1 MRLNNDAV
9 RAVML
14 FIEEKL
20 NENYC
25 NYYITQDDIISEIN
39 DCKLYNKND
48 IAYAIN
54 ILLSTDFL
62 DLVERPKYGVAGELL
77 LVKIRGLTF
86 NGCNFLDDIRKPE
99 IWEAVKKKSKIVGE
113 ASIRALSIAGADLS
127 RSLLTDSNALHNFL
141 EGVDNIKD
149 LLT

>member
-39 DCKLYNKND
+39 DCELYNKND

-86 NGCNFLDDIRKPE
+86 NGCNFLDNIRKPE
-99 IWEAVKKKSKIVGE
+99 IWEAVKKKSKTVGE
-113 ASIRALSIAGADLS
+113 TSIHALSIVAANLS
-127 RSLLTDSNALHNFL
+127 EKLLTDPNALHNFL
-141 EGVDNIKD
+141 EGVDNIKN

>member
-1 MRLNNDAV
+1 MRLNNDAM

-25 NYYITQDDIISEIN
+25 NHYITQDDIISEIN

-54 ILLSTDFL
+54 VLLSTDFL
-62 DLVERPKYGVAGELL
+62 DLVERPKYGVTGELL

-86 NGCNFLDDIRKPE
+86 SGCNFLDNIRKPE
-99 IWEAVKKKSKIVGE
+99 IWEAVKKKSKTVGE
-113 ASIRALSIAGADLS
+113 TSIHALAMVASKLSE
-127 RSLLTDSNALHNFL
+127 SLLTDPNALHNFL
-141 EGVDNIKD
+141 EGVDNIKN